1 MKIADYPEHLR
12 KLVEQGDLR
21 RMPRSQ
27 ARAVGAARAV
37 MSIGREVSAGQ
48 LNLHAMSLVYTSL
61 LSVVPLLALSFSVL
75 KGFGAHN
82 AVEPFL
88 LMVLEPLGEQG
99 EEIAANVVGFVDNMR
114 VGVLGFIGL
123 IFLFFTVV
131 GLIQKVETAFNY
143 IWHVT
148 CPRGFAQ
155 RFANYLSVI
164 LVGPVLIFSALGITA
179 SVMATDVVQRAM
191 DYGLVGESV
200 ALLSRLVPYL
210 LVTMAFAFIYV
221 FVPNTRVKPLP
232 ALTGALVAALLWQ
245 TTGWGFASMMAGS
258 TRYDAIYSGFAIVI
272 MALFWLYL
280 NWLILLVGSHVAFY
294 VQNPGYLHV
303 AQGVPVRLSGD
314 LQERL
319 ALRVMRL
326 TAERF
331 YQGEGPT
338 PRIQMARDFNLPEE
352 ALAPVLEAL
361 KQAGLLVAARKEDA
375 TYVPGRDLERISL
388 KEILDSVRGYGSSLL
403 DDGLPGED
411 RRVDRVLRER
421 DEMLRERLGG
431 MTLKA
436 LVTDEGS
443 VRGDKDGAGDVKQP

>member
-1 MKIADYPEHLR
+1 MRIAEYPEHLR
-12 KLVEQGDLR
+12 KLVEHGDLR
-21 RMPRSQ
+21 RMPRRQ
-27 ARAVGAARAV
+27 ARAVGAARAA

-75 KGFGAHN
+75 KAFGAHN

-88 LMVLEPLGEQG
+88 LTVLEPLGEQG
-99 EEIAANVVGFVDNMR
+99 EEIVTNIVVFVENMR

-123 IFLFFTVV
+123 IFLFFTVI
-131 GLIQKVETAFNY
+131 GLVQKVETAFNY

-148 CPRGFAQ
+148 SPRNFTQ
-155 RFANYLSVI
+155 RFSNYLSVI

-179 SVMATDVVQRAM
+179 SVMAADTVQKAM

-200 ALLSRLVPYL
+200 ALFSHLVPYL

-221 FVPNTRVKPLP
+221 FVPNTRVKPVP
-232 ALTGALVAALLWQ
+232 ALVGAFVAALLWQ
-245 TTGWGFASMMAGS
+245 TTGWGFAAMMTGS
-258 TRYDAIYSGFAIVI
+258 TNYDAIYSGFAIVI

-294 VQNPGYLHV
+294 VQNPGYLHL
-303 AQGVPVRLSGD
+303 AHGASVRLSGD
-314 LQERL
+314 FQERL

-338 PRIQMARDFNLPEE
+338 PTTAMARAFNLPEE
-352 ALAPVLEAL
+352 GLEPVLEAL
-361 KQAGLLVAARKEDA
+361 KQGGLLVAAGRGA
-375 TYVPGRDLERISL
+375 AAYVPGRDLERINL

-403 DDGLPGED
+403 DEGSPGED
-411 RRVDRVLRER
+411 RRVDQVLSQR
-421 DEMLRERLGG
+421 DETLQALMGG

-436 LVTDEGS
+436 LVTDEMPAPGETQTGS
-443 VRGDKDGAGDVKQP
+443 GHSKQ

>member
-1 MKIADYPEHLR
+1 MRILQRSRSVKISDYPGHLR

-27 ARAVGAARAV
+27 AWAVGMARAA
-37 MSIGREVSAGQ
+37 MSIGKEVSAGQ

-88 LMVLEPLGEQG
+88 MTVLEPLGEQG
-99 EEIAANVVGFVDNMR
+99 EEIAANVVSFVDNMR

-131 GLIQKVETAFNY
+131 GLIQKVEAAFNY

-155 RFANYLSVI
+155 RFANYLSVV

-179 SVMATDVVQRAM
+179 SVMATDIVQRAM

-210 LVTMAFAFIYV
+210 LVMMAFAFIYV

-232 ALTGALVAALLWQ
+232 ALVGALVAALLWQ
-245 TTGWGFASMMAGS
+245 STGWAFAAMMAGS
-258 TRYDAIYSGFAIVI
+258 TQYDAIYSGFAIVI
-272 MALFWLYL
+272 MALLWLYL
-280 NWLILLVGSHVAFY
+280 NWLILLTGSHVAFY
-294 VQNPGYLHV
+294 VQNPSYLQV

-331 YQGEGPT
+331 YRGEGPT
-338 PRIQMARDFNLPEE
+338 SRMRMARDFNLPEE
-352 ALAPVLEAL
+352 ALVPVLEAL
-361 KQAGLLVAARKEDA
+361 KQSGLLVAASHEVA
-375 TYVPGRDLERISL
+375 AYVPGRDLEQISL
-388 KEILDSVRGYGSSLL
+388 KEILDSVRGHGGSLL

-411 RRVDRVLRER
+411 QRVDRVLKAR
-421 DEMLRERLGG
+421 DEMLQARLGT

-436 LVTDEGS
+436 LVL
-443 VRGDKDGAGDVKQP
+443 DKQD

>member
-75 KGFGAHN
+75 KAFGAHN

-88 LMVLEPLGEQG
+88 LTVLEPLGEQG
-99 EEIAANVVGFVDNMR
+99 EEIVTNIVVFVENMR

-123 IFLFFTVV
+123 IFLFFTVI
-131 GLIQKVETAFNY
+131 GLVQKVEAAFNY

-148 CPRGFAQ
+148 SPRNFAQ
-155 RFANYLSVI
+155 RFSNYLSVI

-179 SVMATDVVQRAM
+179 SVMAADVVQKAM

-210 LVTMAFAFIYV
+210 LVMLAFAFIYI
-221 FVPNTRVKPLP
+221 FVPNTRVKPVP
-232 ALTGALVAALLWQ
+232 ALVGALVAALLWQ
-245 TTGWGFASMMAGS
+245 TTGWGFTSMMAGS
-258 TRYDAIYSGFAIVI
+258 TKYDAIYSGFAIVI

-294 VQNPGYLHV
+294 VQHPGYLHV
-303 AQGVPVRLSGD
+303 AHGSPMRLSGD

-326 TAERF
+326 VGERF

-338 PRIQMARDFNLPEE
+338 PRARMARDFNLPEE
-352 ALAPVLEAL
+352 GVEPVLEAL
-361 KQAGLLVAARKEDA
+361 RQAGLLVSAGSEAEA
-375 TYVPGRDLERISL
+375 YVPGRDLERINL

-403 DDGLPGED
+403 DEGLPDED
-411 RRVDRVLRER
+411 RRVDQVLSKR
-421 DEMLRERLGG
+421 DETLQALMGG

-436 LVTDEGS
+436 LVTDEMPVLEEAQAGS
-443 VRGDKDGAGDVKQP
+443 GHSKH

>member
-12 KLVEQGDLR
+12 KLVKQGDLR

-27 ARAVGAARAV
+27 AWAVGTARAV

-75 KGFGAHN
+75 KAFGAHN

-88 LMVLEPLGEQG
+88 LTVLEPLGEQG
-99 EEIAANVVGFVDNMR
+99 EEIATNIVVFIENMR

-123 IFLFFTVV
+123 VFLFFTVI
-131 GLIQKVETAFNY
+131 GLVQKVETAFNY

-148 CPRGFAQ
+148 SPRNFTQ
-155 RFANYLSVI
+155 RFSNYLSVI

-179 SVMATDVVQRAM
+179 SVMAADAVQKAM
-191 DYGLVGESV
+191 DYGLVEESV
-200 ALLSRLVPYL
+200 ALFSRLVPYL
-210 LVTMAFAFIYV
+210 LVMMAFAFIYV
-221 FVPNTRVKPLP
+221 FVPNTRVKPVP
-232 ALTGALVAALLWQ
+232 ALVGALVAALLWQ
-245 TTGWGFASMMAGS
+245 TTGWGFAAMMTGS
-258 TRYDAIYSGFAIVI
+258 TNYDAIYSGFAIVI

-294 VQNPGYLHV
+294 VQNPGYLRV
-303 AQGVPVRLSGD
+303 AQGASVRLSGD

-331 YQGEGPT
+331 YHGDGPT
-338 PRIQMARDFNLPEE
+338 PRARMARDFNLPEE
-352 ALAPVLEAL
+352 GLEPVLEAL
-361 KQAGLLVAARKEDA
+361 KQRGLLVAAGSEA
-375 TYVPGRDLERISL
+375 AAYVPGRDLERINL

-403 DDGLPGED
+403 DEGLPGED
-411 RRVDRVLRER
+411 RRVDQVLSKR
-421 DEMLRERLGG
+421 DETLQALMGE
-431 MTLKA
+431 MTLKT
-436 LVTDEGS
+436 LVTDGNS
-443 VRGDKDGAGDVKQP
+443 VVKEAEADSGGAKR